1 MRDKMLVFL
10 KKQKRKLFKGGLLYN
25 DNLWL
30 ISYIIGC
37 LPTLNAILDE
47 YNVSAVSDSN
57 PIAMALAGGFYLV
70 CSAVVGY
77 MYFNFKFMRIG
88 IVESIYMVLRL
99 IGFAFDSF
107 IMLFLLRFCCV
118 AVCFCLSYI
127 IFRPIFK
134 KCKEDKVLDSLCL
147 SGIMIAIIS
156 IIVFIVINRVK
167 IGMMIGGG
175 IVAVLAFKLIG
186 IMGNGIE
193 VGGVSTGN
201 VGSSVSTDNESGGN
215 DTNTSDGQSERIAFS
230 NYDIS
235 RGDIGKDFNRIDF

>member
-10 KKQKRKLFKGGLLYN
+10 KKQKRKFFKGGLLYN

-70 CSAVVGY
+70 CSAAVGY

-107 IMLFLLRFCCV
+107 MMLLLLRLCCIV
-118 AVCFCLSYI
+118 VCFCLSYI
-127 IFRPIFK
+127 ILRPIYK
-134 KCKEDKVLDSLCL
+134 KRKEDKVLDSLCL
-147 SGIMIAIIS
+147 SGIMIATTS
-156 IIVFIVINRVK
+156 IVVFIAINRVK

-175 IVAVLAFKLIG
+175 IVAIIAFNLLG
-186 IMGNGIE
+186 IMGDGME
-193 VGGVSTGN
+193 LDEYDDAPFGN
-201 VGSSVSTDNESGGN
+201 I
-215 DTNTSDGQSERIAFS
+215 R
-230 NYDIS
+230 
-235 RGDIGKDFNRIDF
+235 R

>member
-25 DNLWL
+25 DNLWI

-70 CSAVVGY
+70 CSVVVGY
-77 MYFNFKFMRIG
+77 MYLNFKFMRIG
-88 IVESIYMVLRL
+88 IVEAIYMVLRL

-107 IMLFLLRFCCV
+107 IMLLLLRLCCL

-134 KCKEDKVLDSLCL
+134 KCKEDKVLDSLCI
-147 SGIMIAIIS
+147 SGIVIALMS
-156 IIVFIVINRVK
+156 IIVFVAINRVK

-175 IVAVLAFKLIG
+175 IVAIIAFNLLG
-186 IMGNGIE
+186 IMGDGIE
-193 VGGVSTGN
+193 ISGVSSGN
-201 VGSSVSTDNESGGN
+201 FASTDNESVES
-215 DTNTSDGQSERIAFS
+215 DMNTSDGQSERIAFS